1 MRLFLL
7 LLLFVASLN
16 FGNAQIKFV
25 LADDAILLEDS
36 NDSLTKLQFYISD
49 LRASIGKHVVWRAE
63 KKHYLIDLK
72 TKDDN
77 NNSIDSDLLVFREGL
92 TIHFLLGVDSKT
104 ASKGIGEG
112 ALDPINGMYW
122 TWQSGYINFK
132 MEGVSKKSPARKN
145 RFHLH
150 LGGYNKP
157 WATQQEVS
165 LQTSSKETIICFNLE
180 RFLSLIDLGQE
191 HTIMSPCEKA
201 VMLSALAK
209 TCFYAQ

>member
-1 MRLFLL
+1 MRRFLL
-7 LLLFVASLN
+7 LLFFIVSFN
-16 FGNAQIKFV
+16 FGNAQISFI
-25 LADDAILLEDS
+25 LDDDSMMGVGS
-36 NDSLTKLQFYISD
+36 NDSLTKLRFYISD
-49 LRASIGKHVVWRAE
+49 LRASVDNRVVWRAE

-72 TKDDN
+72 TENEK
-77 NNSIDSDLLVFREGL
+77 NNSIDSDLLVFKEGL
-92 TIHFLLGVDSKT
+92 TIQFVLGVDSKT

-132 MEGVSKKSPARKN
+132 MEGISEKSPARKN
-145 RFHLH
+145 RFQLH

-165 LQTSSKETIICFNLE
+165 LQTSSEETIIYFNLE
-180 RFLSLIDLGQE
+180 RFLSLIDLRQE

-201 VMLSALAK
+201 VVLSELAK

>member
-7 LLLFVASLN
+7 LLLFVTSLN

-25 LADDAILLEDS
+25 LAYDAILREDS

-63 KKHYLIDLK
+63 KKHYLIDLN
-72 TKDDN
+72 TEDDN

-92 TIHFLLGVDSKT
+92 TIQFLLGVDSKT

-132 MEGVSKKSPARKN
+132 MEGISKKSPTRKN
-145 RFHLH
+145 RFQLH

-180 RFLSLIDLGQE
+180 RFLSLIDLRQE
-191 HTIMSPCEKA
+191 HTIMSPCEKG